1 MQRLTALVVVLAV
14 LLTAGVSAYG
24 QEESAPQEQPVPQA
38 QPAPQEQPTPPA
50 ESVLLRLK
58 FKSGETMRYR
68 IYAEMD
74 GVARMDMPMPGGA
87 PEMPGQ
93 MPLHAVAQGEGVAK
107 VLGVDATGAARLRVR
122 AENLSFKM
130 DLMGH
135 KLEMSVKGG
144 SYTVKVD
151 GEKAEGGKIPMMP
164 GNMKIPFI
172 QEPLEI
178 KIGPRGEVLDLV
190 IPGMGDLSSLMP
202 GMSMKEMMK
211 SQLLL
216 PAEPLTVGQT
226 WSESKSETLPGMNT
240 PVTTDIKM
248 ALTSVETWDGDRKI
262 ANIRVESVTAMKDFD
277 LGAAMQAAGTAAQG
291 APPMS
296 GTMSMDQQLAGNMQF
311 DATQGI
317 LVRFDFQANQQ
328 MSMHSTVTVP
338 QQGAQSM
345 GMDMQFT
352 LKGAVAKT
360 G

>member
-277 LGAAMQAAGTAAQG
+277 LGASMQAAGTAAQG

-345 GMDMQFT
+345 SMDMQFT

>member
-38 QPAPQEQPTPPA
+38 QPVPQEQPTPPA

-240 PVTTDIKM
+240 PVTTDIK
-248 ALTSVETWDGDRKI
+248 LTLNSVETWGGDRKI